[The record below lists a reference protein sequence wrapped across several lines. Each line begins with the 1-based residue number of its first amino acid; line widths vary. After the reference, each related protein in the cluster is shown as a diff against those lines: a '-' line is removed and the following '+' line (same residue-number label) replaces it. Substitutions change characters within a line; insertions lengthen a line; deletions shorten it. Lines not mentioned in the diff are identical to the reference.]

1 MITSNIPIRLLSVSN
16 NDLSLFEIYKQDLIK
31 KNISPKLK
39 NVFQNLLNLIK
50 TASYSDYIKSYYWD
64 KSESEFKF
72 EQLKEISSN
81 EVKSLLSGDSDLT
94 FNIFNTLFYG
104 LSSASTLCKVY
115 CFMHCAYKIDNFFI
129 FSILNND
136 TVAGNFFSD
145 DFLFSSCKSV
155 TIYKENQ
162 DVYESFYL
170 NTEQVKSLQES
181 ISIFLKSDVKID
193 EKIKYQLNEI
203 LFEALL
209 PQCGLII
216 QKSI

>member
-1 MITSNIPIRLLSVSN
+1 MITTNIPIRLLSVSK
-16 NDLSLFEIYKQDLIK
+16 NDLSLFEIYRQDLIK
-31 KNISPKLK
+31 KTISPELK
-39 NVFQNLLNLIK
+39 YVLQHILDLIK

-64 KSESEFKF
+64 KNESEFKF
-72 EQLKEISSN
+72 EKLKEISSN
-81 EVKSLLSGDSDLT
+81 EIKSLLSSDGDLT

-104 LSSASTLCKVY
+104 VSPASALCKLY

-129 FSILNND
+129 SLMLNND
-136 TVAGNFFSD
+136 EIAGGFFSD

-155 TIYKENQ
+155 TIYKGNQ

-170 NTEQVKSLQES
+170 NTEQVKSLQEKV
-181 ISIFLKSDVKID
+181 SIFFKSDVKID

-203 LFEALL
+203 LLEAIN

-216 QKSI
+216 QRSI